1 MTPADPNLSLVV
13 AFVGW
18 VIVIAMICLGTEDG
32 HEQ

>member
-18 VIVIAMICLGTEDG
+18 IVVIAMICLWSEEG
-32 HEQ
+32 HER